1 MISNKIVNTKNIK
14 YLVIRVIR
22 LMNLRRNRKRL
33 QNNVLIYNMKLFF
46 LLKLKI
52 NNYNSN
58 LVTNQLSKNH
68 RQKKNMNFL
77 AKIEKMK

>member
-1 MISNKIVNTKNIK
+1 
-14 YLVIRVIR
+14 
-22 LMNLRRNRKRL
+22 
-33 QNNVLIYNMKLFF
+33 MKLFF
-46 LLKLKI
+46 LLKLNI

-77 AKIEKMK
+77 AKIEKMKQISRLINTKMKNIKMI

>member
-22 LMNLRRNRKRL
+22 LMNLRRKRL

-77 AKIEKMK
+77 AKIERMK